1 MNKYIDMHCHILPG
15 VDDGATDLKEM
26 RKMLKIAYKE
36 GIRCIIATP
45 HFHPYRGHA
54 SRKCL
59 KEQLQLAR
67 QEAKKIDKDFRIFLG
82 NEIYF
87 GHDIPDM
94 LRKKQVLTMN
104 NREYVL
110 IEFSVSDSADRI
122 KQGIQ
127 LIQARGYKVI
137 LAHIERYECFYNDYD
152 IVENLYEM
160 GVLIQVNARS
170 IIKERN
176 PKAKKLIRFLLENE
190 LVYCVGTDAHG
201 VRKRS
206 PKINKAAY
214 YVSKK
219 YGESYARR
227 IFFSNA
233 LQMLKKQR
241 EV

>member
-1 MNKYIDMHCHILPG
+1 MNKYIDMHCHILPE
-15 VDDGATDLKEM
+15 VDDGAADLKEM

-36 GIRCIIATP
+36 GVRCIIATP

-54 SRKCL
+54 SRKRL
-59 KEQLQLAR
+59 NEQLRLVR
-67 QEAKKIDKDFRIFLG
+67 QEAKKIDEDFRVFLG

-94 LRKKQVLTMN
+94 LQKKQVLTMN

-110 IEFSVSDSADRI
+110 VEFSVSDSTDHI

-152 IVENLYEM
+152 AVENLYEM
-160 GVLIQVNARS
+160 GVLIQVNAQS

-176 PKAKKLIRFLLENE
+176 PKAKKLMRFLLEKE
-190 LVYCVGTDAHG
+190 LVFCVGTDAHG
-201 VRKRS
+201 VRKR
-206 PKINKAAY
+206 PPRLKKAAH

-219 YGESYARR
+219 YGERYARR

-233 LQMLKKQR
+233 LQMLKKQK

>member
-1 MNKYIDMHCHILPG
+1 MNKYIDMHCHILPE
-15 VDDGATDLKEM
+15 VDDGAADLKEM

-36 GIRCIIATP
+36 GVRCIIATP

-54 SRKCL
+54 SRKRL
-59 KEQLQLAR
+59 NEQLRLVR
-67 QEAKKIDKDFRIFLG
+67 QEAKKIDEDFRVFLG

-87 GHDIPDM
+87 GHDIPDR
-94 LRKKQVLTMN
+94 LQKKKVLTMN

-110 IEFSVSDSADRI
+110 VEFSVSDSADHI

-152 IVENLYEM
+152 AVENLYEM
-160 GVLIQVNARS
+160 GVLIQVNAQS

-176 PKAKKLIRFLLENE
+176 PKAKKLMRFLLENE
-190 LVYCVGTDAHG
+190 LVFCVGTDAHG
-201 VRKRS
+201 VRKR
-206 PKINKAAY
+206 PPRLKKAAR

-219 YGESYARR
+219 YGERYARR

-233 LQMLKKQR
+233 MQMLKKQR
-241 EV
+241 